1 MQQRIMIQ
9 KTDAI
14 DRVFPLTEGK
24 TEVFTLPSLSGGCF
38 VRVYDTP
45 ERKTP
50 FRCGQDFC
58 IQDAETP
65 APRQGHVRLIA
76 VPGGAL
82 EGAASVYVVTAGNT
96 WQEEATVEVYGE
108 EAQNG

>member
-14 DRVFPLTEGK
+14 DQVFPLTEGK
-24 TEVFTLPSLSGGCF
+24 TEIFTLPDRAGGCF
-38 VRVYDTP
+38 VRVYDSAKRQTAYQ
-45 ERKTP
+45 
-50 FRCGQDFC
+50 CGKDFF
-58 IQDAETP
+58 IHDAEIP
-65 APRQGHVRLIA
+65 QPRQGHVRIVA
-76 VPGGAL
+76 AEGSAL

-108 EAQNG
+108 EETNG

>member
-14 DRVFPLTEGK
+14 DQIFPLTEGR
-24 TEVFTLPSLSGGCF
+24 TAVFTLPSLSGGCF

-45 ERKTP
+45 EQGTA
-50 FRCGQDFC
+50 FRCGQDFH

-65 APRQGHVRLIA
+65 QPRQGHVRLIA
-76 VPGGAL
+76 IPGGAMA
-82 EGAASVYVVTAGNT
+82 EATSVYVVTAGNT

-108 EAQNG
+108 EEENG